1 MFNAEIPSRA
11 ELPSTAQ
18 LVKSTIVAVIAAA
31 VILVTVVLPAEYS
44 IDPTGI
50 GRALQLTQMGEIKK
64 QLAIEA
70 EMDRQKDRQQQAPAT
85 PDRRSGLPGFMA
97 DFLAGLLVSPAA
109 AHPGGHDDDDDQNRV
124 EPAAKPP
131 VALAQPAPTVAKT
144 DEVRFTLK
152 PNEGIEYKMTMLRGG
167 VVQFSWRVEGG
178 KVNYDMHGTPKDG
191 GKESSYKK
199 ASGVASDT
207 GVLTAA
213 YDGSHGWFWRN
224 RGSSD
229 VTITLKT
236 TGAYSELRQM
246 K

>member
-18 LVKSTIVAVIAAA
+18 LVKSTIIAVVAAA

-70 EMDRQKDRQQQAPAT
+70 EADRQRDRQQEPAIA
-85 PDRRSGLPGFMA
+85 PDRRSSLPGL
-97 DFLAGLLVSPAA
+97 LAGLLVSSAA
-109 AHPGGHDDDDDQNRV
+109 
-124 EPAAKPP
+124 
-131 VALAQPAPTVAKT
+131 AQPAPAGKT
-144 DEVRFTLK
+144 DEVVFTLK
-152 PNEGIEYKMTMLRGG
+152 PNEGVEYKMAMLRGG
-167 VVQFSWRVEGG
+167 VVQFSWSVDGG
-178 KVNYDMHGTPKDG
+178 KVNYDMHGTPKGG
-191 GKESSYKK
+191 GKETSYKK
-199 ASGVASDT
+199 ASGIASDT

-224 RGSSD
+224 RGSAD
-229 VTITLKT
+229 VTIKLKVS
-236 TGAYSELRQM
+236 GAYTEIKRM
-246 K
+246 N

>member
-18 LVKSTIVAVIAAA
+18 LVKSTTIAVVAAA

-70 EMDRQKDRQQQAPAT
+70 QVDRQRDRQQLAPAQ
-85 PDRRSGLPGFMA
+85 PDRRSNLPSL
-97 DFLAGLLVSPAA
+97 LAGLLVSPAA
-109 AHPGGHDDDDDQNRV
+109 AHPNHEDTEDQATPSARP
-124 EPAAKPP
+124 PAA
-131 VALAQPAPTVAKT
+131 VAQTAPAGKT
-144 DEVRFTLK
+144 DEVVFTLK
-152 PNEGIEYKMTMLRGG
+152 PNEGVEYKMTMLRGG
-167 VVQFSWRVEGG
+167 VAQFSWRTDDG
-178 KVNYDMHGTPKDG
+178 KVNYDMHGTPKGG
-191 GKESSYKK
+191 GKETSYKK
-199 ASGVASDT
+199 GSQVASDT
-207 GVLTAA
+207 GLLSAA

-224 RGSSD
+224 RGSAD
-229 VTITLKT
+229 VTITLKVN
-236 TGAYSELRQM
+236 GAYSEIRRF

>member
-11 ELPSTAQ
+11 ELPSTVQ
-18 LVKSTIVAVIAAA
+18 LVKSTIIAVVAAA

-70 EMDRQKDRQQQAPAT
+70 EADRQRDRQQAPAT
-85 PDRRSGLPGFMA
+85 AAPDRRSSLPS
-97 DFLAGLLVSPAA
+97 LLTGLLVSSAA
-109 AHPGGHDDDDDQNRV
+109 AHPHHESDEDVTPDGTPPG
-124 EPAAKPP
+124 P
-131 VALAQPAPTVAKT
+131 VAQAAPAGKT
-144 DEVRFTLK
+144 DEVVFTLK

-167 VVQFSWRVEGG
+167 VAQFSWHTDGG
-178 KVNYDMHGTPKDG
+178 KVNFDMHGTPKGG
-191 GKESSYKK
+191 GKETSYKK
-199 ASGVASDT
+199 GSQVASDT
-207 GVLTAA
+207 GSLTAA

-224 RGSSD
+224 RGSAD
-229 VTITLKT
+229 VTITLKVN
-236 TGAYSELRQM
+236 GAYSEIRRI

>member
-18 LVKSTIVAVIAAA
+18 LVKSTVIAIVAAA
-31 VILVTVVLPAEYS
+31 VILVTIVLPAEYS

-50 GRALQLTQMGEIKK
+50 GRALKLTQMGEIKK

-85 PDRRSGLPGFMA
+85 PDRRSGLGG
-97 DFLAGLLVSPAA
+97 FLAGLLISPAA
-109 AHPGGHDDDDDQNRV
+109 A
-124 EPAAKPP
+124 
-131 VALAQPAPTVAKT
+131 QPATTAKT
-144 DEVRFTLK
+144 DEVVFTLK
-152 PNEGIEYKMTMLRGG
+152 PNEGVEYKMTMQRGG
-167 VVQFSWRVEGG
+167 VAQFSWRTDGG
-178 KVNYDMHGTPKDG
+178 KVNYDMHGTPKAG
-191 GKESSYKK
+191 GKETSYKK

-224 RGSSD
+224 RGAAD
-229 VTITLKT
+229 VTITLKVN
-236 TGAYSELRQM
+236 GAYTEIKRVN
-246 K
+246 

>member
-18 LVKSTIVAVIAAA
+18 LVKSTIIAMVAAA

-70 EMDRQKDRQQQAPAT
+70 EADRQRDRQQAPPTTA
-85 PDRRSGLPGFMA
+85 PDQRSSLPSL
-97 DFLAGLLVSPAA
+97 LAGLLVSFAAARPRRESDEDVAPDGTPPRPVAQAAPAA
-109 AHPGGHDDDDDQNRV
+109 
-124 EPAAKPP
+124 E
-131 VALAQPAPTVAKT
+131 T
-144 DEVRFTLK
+144 DEVVFTLK
-152 PNEGIEYKMTMLRGG
+152 PNDGIEYKMTMGRGG
-167 VVQFSWRVEGG
+167 VAQFSWHTDGG
-178 KVNYDMHGTPKDG
+178 KVNYDMHGTPKGG
-191 GKESSYKK
+191 GKETSYKK
-199 ASGVASDT
+199 GNQITSDAVT
-207 GVLTAA
+207 LTAA

-224 RGSSD
+224 RGSAD
-229 VTITLKT
+229 VTVTLKVN
-236 TGAYSELRQM
+236 GVYSEIQRI